1 MSAQVSQ
8 LPIVFIRGAYHP
20 LKPAVG
26 PLLPTSQGHEFLI
39 FWPSNTPFSVGL
51 LPCIANAEGPM
62 STLVGVADK
71 VTGFSR
77 QPIKLQVG
85 PRNGQNDVEIS
96 HMSRPW
102 A

>member
-85 PRNGQNDVEIS
+85 
-96 HMSRPW
+96 SRFGLFVVVFCFLSCLW
-102 A
+102 